1 MPIRSVWRKIGEMS
15 IRDDESLTELK
26 QLELLNLVLKE
37 GQEVRPQHIR
47 GIGIVYNIGEL
58 TIREDKLLS
67 LIRRG
72 FFRIKGHIA
81 FPICPICGDVDL
93 SLNVYCPNCNSQDL
107 LKVDVVIHY
116 ECHYADD
123 ISAFRRPEGLTCPV
137 CEKTL
142 KVVGVDYGRP
152 GISYKCNN
160 CTNVFQFPLIG
171 FTCSKG
177 HVLRLDELVLHRSPV
192 VVYEPSKA
200 LRESAAWKILDLVE
214 VLKSR
219 GYKAEP
225 FALLRGTVTR
235 AEYIVDVLVHKSG
248 KRVALMSVFN
258 VLSVSPDAVSRPL
271 TLAFDLQIPTMV
283 LMSKEYAEDVAKFF
297 RLEGNVEQGI
307 QALFPVE
314 LVKVVVYENEADM
327 VAKILDLLEKL

>member
-1 MPIRSVWRKIGEMS
+1 
-15 IRDDESLTELK
+15 
-26 QLELLNLVLKE
+26 
-37 GQEVRPQHIR
+37 
-47 GIGIVYNIGEL
+47 
-58 TIREDKLLS
+58 
-67 LIRRG
+67 
-72 FFRIKGHIA
+72 
-81 FPICPICGDVDL
+81 
-93 SLNVYCPNCNSQDL
+93 
-107 LKVDVVIHY
+107 
-116 ECHYADD
+116 
-123 ISAFRRPEGLTCPV
+123 
-137 CEKTL
+137 
-142 KVVGVDYGRP
+142 
-152 GISYKCNN
+152 
-160 CTNVFQFPLIG
+160 
-171 FTCSKG
+171 
-177 HVLRLDELVLHRSPV
+177 VLRLDELALHRSPV

-200 LRESAAWKILDLVE
+200 LRESAARKILDLVE

-271 TLAFDLQIPTMV
+271 TLAFDLQIPMVV

>member
-1 MPIRSVWRKIGEMS
+1 MLV
-15 IRDDESLTELK
+15 RDDESLTELK
-26 QLELLNLVLKE
+26 QLELLNLVLKQ
-37 GQEVRPQHIR
+37 GQEVRPNHNT
-47 GIGIVYNIGEL
+47 GIGIIYSIGEL
-58 TIREDKLLS
+58 TIREDKLLP

-93 SLNVYCPNCNSQDL
+93 FLNVYCPNCNSQDL

-123 ISAFRRPEGLTCPV
+123 ISAFRRTEGLTCPV
-137 CEKTL
+137 CEKKL

-177 HVLRLDELVLHRSPV
+177 HMLRLDELALHRSPV
-192 VVYEPSKA
+192 LVYEPSKS
-200 LRESAAWKILDLVE
+200 LRESAAWKVLDLVE
-214 VLKSR
+214 ALKSR

-225 FALLRGTVTR
+225 FALLRGTATR
-235 AEYIVDVLVHKSG
+235 AEYMVDVLVHKSW
-248 KRVALMSVFN
+248 KRIALMSVFN
-258 VLSVSPDAVSRPL
+258 ASIVSPDAVSRPL
-271 TLAFDLQIPTMV
+271 MLALDLQIPTVV
-283 LMSKEYAEDVAKFF
+283 LMSKEYAEDVARFF
-297 RLEGNVEQGI
+297 RLEGNVEQRI
-307 QALFPVE
+307 QALFPGE

-327 VAKILDLLEKL
+327 VAKVHDILEKL